1 MKECVMAQSASVE
14 TVPEDIKRLGFED
27 AMKELER
34 IVKDLESGQVKLDE
48 AVKAYERGAALKK
61 HCEAKLA
68 DARMKV
74 EKITGSGAN
83 LGLEPV
89 DTE

>member
-1 MKECVMAQSASVE
+1 MAKTPDDTGA
-14 TVPEDIKRLGFED
+14 DIAALGFEE

-34 IVKDLESGQVKLDE
+34 IVRDLESGQVKLDD

-68 DARMKV
+68 DARAKV
-74 EKITGSGAN
+74 EKITGSGKN

-89 DTE
+89 DRE

>member
-1 MKECVMAQSASVE
+1 MAK
-14 TVPEDIKRLGFED
+14 TPDDIAALGFEE

-34 IVKDLESGQVKLDE
+34 IVRDLESGQVKLDD

-68 DARMKV
+68 DARAKV
-74 EKITGSGAN
+74 EKITGSGKN
-83 LGLEPV
+83 LGLEPI
-89 DTE
+89 DRE

>member
-1 MKECVMAQSASVE
+1 MAK
-14 TVPEDIKRLGFED
+14 TPDDIAALGFEE

-34 IVKDLESGQVKLDE
+34 IVRDLESGQVKLDD

-68 DARMKV
+68 DARAKV
-74 EKITGSGAN
+74 EKITGSGKN

-89 DTE
+89 DRE

>member
-1 MKECVMAQSASVE
+1 MRGMADL
-14 TVPEDIKRLGFED
+14 PEDIKRLGFEE
-27 AMKELER
+27 AMKELEK
-34 IVKDLESGQVKLDE
+34 IVKDLESGQVKLDD

-74 EKITGSGAN
+74 ERITGGGT
-83 LGLEPV
+83 GLAPV

>member
-1 MKECVMAQSASVE
+1 MPAD
-14 TVPEDIKRLGFED
+14 TDIARLNFED
-27 AMKELER
+27 AMKELEK

-83 LGLEPV
+83 LGLAPV
-89 DTE
+89 DPE